1 MLRHI
6 NKNNLIIPKLLVK
19 EIKCNKELYKSFNF
33 SHNRQKYILMDYVC
47 AILKVINLGLSW
59 RQSTEIK
66 GINISWQSLHRVF
79 LQLNKYDIFKNSY
92 IQLLNKY
99 LKRNKK
105 TLKYINT
112 DTTFIPNKKGI
123 DCKGYN
129 TYYNKKNGTK
139 ISVIT
144 NSEGVPLNIGCYKG
158 NKHDSIIFM
167 DQIKNIKLDK
177 IKNSYFLADG
187 AYDTK
192 EIKNLLKN
200 ELHYKI
206 LIKEN
211 KRNNK
216 NKKEKMTESEIE
228 IYKNRL
234 SIERTFNRIKN
245 NKKIMY
251 RYEKNI
257 INFIGIIYYAYM
269 DIIINIKKKES

>member
-1 MLRHI
+1 M
-6 NKNNLIIPKLLVK
+6 
-19 EIKCNKELYKSFNF
+19 
-33 SHNRQKYILMDYVC
+33 Q
-47 AILKVINLGLSW
+47 
-59 RQSTEIK
+59 
-66 GINISWQSLHRVF
+66 
-79 LQLNKYDIFKNSY
+79 
-92 IQLLNKY
+92 
-99 LKRNKK
+99 
-105 TLKYINT
+105 
-112 DTTFIPNKKGI
+112 
-123 DCKGYN
+123 
-129 TYYNKKNGTK
+129 KNGTK

-144 NSEGVPLNIGCYKG
+144 NSEGVPLNIECYKG
-158 NKHDSIIFM
+158 NKHDSTIFM

-216 NKKEKMTESEIE
+216 NKKE

-245 NKKIMY
+245 NKKIM
-251 RYEKNI
+251 I
-257 INFIGIIYYAYM
+257 
-269 DIIINIKKKES
+269 